1 MTRFAMATTAAVLL
15 GCGSAYAQV
24 GGMSISP
31 GPSLGMTSPLGVGPG
46 LPVPRSRIPMGATEL
61 AAPGVSPMISGTSP
75 MAPSTSIVST
85 CGGIGGSLPQASFGL
100 GASSAGASSAMGSSM
115 TGTSSTATPLF
126 DGGGMAGSASGA
138 CAASAGS
145 SLAGPAAS
153 ASLPTGMGS
162 GSSVGRVGIPMGS
175 TELGAGGL
183 SPLPGLLTPNPS
195 APLMTLT
202 PLVGIPNPSAPV
214 STLGSTPTTGTSP
227 LVGTGTPSIDG
238 RPTSFGRPLPTRPF

>member
-1 MTRFAMATTAAVLL
+1 MMTRFAVATTAAVLL

-46 LPVPRSRIPMGATEL
+46 SPVAPARIPMGATEL

-75 MAPSTSIVST
+75 MAPSTSTVST
-85 CGGIGGSLPQASFGL
+85 CGGIGGSLPQASFGA
-100 GASSAGASSAMGSSM
+100 GASSAGEPSGMGSSM
-115 TGTSSTATPLF
+115 TGASSLATF

-138 CAASAGS
+138 CAASTGS

-153 ASLPTGMGS
+153 ASTGIGAV
-162 GSSVGRVGIPMGS
+162 SSVGRVGIPMGS
-175 TELGAGGL
+175 TELGVGGL
-183 SPLPGLLTPNPS
+183 SPLSSLLTANPS

-202 PLVGIPNPSAPV
+202 PLVAIPNLSAPILDAPLHEKNREKEPQDEKRGWDA
-214 STLGSTPTTGTSP
+214 SIEFPRHWCFLG
-227 LVGTGTPSIDG
+227 
-238 RPTSFGRPLPTRPF
+238 

>member
-1 MTRFAMATTAAVLL
+1 
-15 GCGSAYAQV
+15 
-24 GGMSISP
+24 MSISP

-75 MAPSTSIVST
+75 MAPSTSTVST
-85 CGGIGGSLPQASFGL
+85 CGGIGGSLPQASFGV
-100 GASSAGASSAMGSSM
+100 GASSAGTSSAMGSSM
-115 TGTSSTATPLF
+115 TGTSSTANPLC

-162 GSSVGRVGIPMGS
+162 VSSVSRVGIPMGS
-175 TELGAGGL
+175 TELGSGGL
-183 SPLPGLLTPNPS
+183 SPPPVIVMPS
-195 APLMTLT
+195 AP
-202 PLVGIPNPSAPV
+202 S
-214 STLGSTPTTGTSP
+214 STTGSPSSTMGVPCATS
-227 LVGTGTPSIDG
+227 GAT
-238 RPTSFGRPLPTRPF
+238 TSTA

>member
-1 MTRFAMATTAAVLL
+1 MRRHRRLIAAGVLRPRRF
-15 GCGSAYAQV
+15 V
-24 GGMSISP
+24 GR
-31 GPSLGMTSPLGVGPG
+31 GVFRHGKFDDWNVKHPHPTLCRRRDG
-46 LPVPRSRIPMGATEL
+46 RQ
-61 AAPGVSPMISGTSP
+61 GVRRLCRECRQLFGGT
-75 MAPSTSIVST
+75 
-85 CGGIGGSLPQASFGL
+85 
-100 GASSAGASSAMGSSM
+100 
-115 TGTSSTATPLF
+115 
-126 DGGGMAGSASGA
+126 
-138 CAASAGS
+138 
-145 SLAGPAAS
+145 

-202 PLVGIPNPSAPV
+202 PLVGSPNPSAPV

>member
-1 MTRFAMATTAAVLL
+1 MMTRFAVATAAVLL

-46 LPVPRSRIPMGATEL
+46 SPVAPARIPMGATEL

-75 MAPSTSIVST
+75 MAPSTSTVST
-85 CGGIGGSLPQASFGL
+85 CGGIGGSLPQASFGV
-100 GASSAGASSAMGSSM
+100 GASSAGASSGMGSSM
-115 TGTSSTATPLF
+115 TGASSLATF

-138 CAASAGS
+138 CAASTGS
-145 SLAGPAAS
+145 SLAGRAAS
-153 ASLPTGMGS
+153 ASTGIGAV
-162 GSSVGRVGIPMGS
+162 SSVGRVGIPMGS
-175 TELGAGGL
+175 TELGVGGL
-183 SPLPGLLTPNPS
+183 SPLPSLLTPNPS

>member
-1 MTRFAMATTAAVLL
+1 MMTRFAVATTAAVLL

-46 LPVPRSRIPMGATEL
+46 SPVAPARIPMGATEL

-75 MAPSTSIVST
+75 MAPSTSTVST
-85 CGGIGGSLPQASFGL
+85 CGGIGGSLPQASFGA
-100 GASSAGASSAMGSSM
+100 GASSAGEPSGMGSSM
-115 TGTSSTATPLF
+115 TGASSLATF

-138 CAASAGS
+138 CAASTGS

-153 ASLPTGMGS
+153 ASTGIGAV
-162 GSSVGRVGIPMGS
+162 SSVGRVGIPMGS
-175 TELGAGGL
+175 TELGVGGL
-183 SPLPGLLTPNPS
+183 SPLPSLLTPNPS
-195 APLMTLT
+195 APLMTMT
-202 PLVGIPNPSAPV
+202 PLVAIPNLSAPV

-227 LVGTGTPSIDG
+227 LVGTGTPSVDG
-238 RPTSFGRPLPTRPF
+238 RATSFGLPLPTRPF